1 MAKIRSGRATQAAVA
16 AHAGVSGA
24 TVSYVLNGRADRPN
38 PVSDETRA
46 RVMASAR
53 ELGYQPNRAGRMLRR
68 GRTELIA
75 VVHAPPTTPWLEELS
90 RQLETAADA
99 HGTGV
104 VHLLQ
109 HGENGAARITD
120 LLAGGLVDAAI
131 LVSVGLTA
139 EQRGRL
145 ARSPL
150 ALTFVDESIRPR
162 GFDVVRQHIRDGM
175 RLATEALTS
184 QGRRRIAFLDN
195 GDRNRYAGFE
205 QGLNEAGLEVDPTLV
220 RRVGESRDEML
231 QAALS
236 LLSAPRSKRPDALL
250 SGTDRGAI
258 AALWAARSR
267 DLVVPDDLAV
277 IGAGNIPEGIA
288 VRPALTTVGPSTLDF
303 QPVLDRL
310 FARIADPDL
319 PGMTINTPW
328 QVVQRDSA

>member
-1 MAKIRSGRATQAAVA
+1 MATTRSGRATQAAVA

-38 PVSDETRA
+38 PVSDATRG
-46 RVMASAR
+46 RVLAAAR

-75 VVHAPPTTPWLEELS
+75 IVHAPPTTPWLEELS

-104 VHLLQ
+104 VHLLL
-109 HGENGAARITD
+109 HGDNGAARITD
-120 LLAGGLVDAAI
+120 LLAGGLVDGAI
-131 LVSVGLTA
+131 VVGLALTS
-139 EQRGRL
+139 EQRSRL
-145 ARSPL
+145 ARSSL
-150 ALTFVDESIRPR
+150 ALTFVTESLRPR

-175 RLATEALTS
+175 RLATQLLVG

-195 GDRNRYAGFE
+195 GGQHRREGF
-205 QGLNEAGLEVDPTLV
+205 EAGLREAGLQIDPVLV

-231 QAALS
+231 QASLS
-236 LLSAPRSKRPDALL
+236 LLSTSARQRPDALL

-258 AALWAARSR
+258 SALWAARSL
-267 DLVVPDDLAV
+267 DLAVPDDLAV
-277 IGAGNIPEGIA
+277 IGAGNIPEGRG

-310 FARIADPDL
+310 FARIANPDL
-319 PGMTINTPW
+319 PGATINTPW
-328 QVVQRDSA
+328 QVVRRDSA